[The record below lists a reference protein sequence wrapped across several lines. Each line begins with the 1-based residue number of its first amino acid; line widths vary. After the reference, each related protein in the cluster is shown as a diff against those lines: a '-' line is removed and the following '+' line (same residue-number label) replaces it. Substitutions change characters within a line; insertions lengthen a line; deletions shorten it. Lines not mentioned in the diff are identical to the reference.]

1 MAEDDESSSAPATPI
16 TEARVEARL
25 AAADGVLG
33 AGGHKVTD
41 PVAREIVRRKIRGE
55 ISSEEADRLILAH
68 CGVTPWAQHT
78 RECRFFKPR
87 AMLSAA
93 PMLGDQYGQ
102 DDHRSEPLFADP
114 ELQAMYDAAE
124 PLPGDD

>member
-1 MAEDDESSSAPATPI
+1 MDDKNVNYTDASPL
-16 TEARVEARL
+16 TEAEVEARL

-33 AGGHKVTD
+33 AAGHAITD
-41 PVAREIVRRKIRGE
+41 SVAREIVRRKIRGE
-55 ISSEEADRLILAH
+55 ITSEEADRLILAH
-68 CGVTPWAQHT
+68 HGVTPREQHT
-78 RECRFFKPR
+78 RERRFFKPR
-87 AMLSAA
+87 AVPSAA

>member
-16 TEARVEARL
+16 TEAEVEARL

-33 AGGHKVTD
+33 AAGHAITD

-55 ISSEEADRLILAH
+55 ITSEEADRLILAH
-68 CGVTPWAQHT
+68 HGVTPREQCP

-93 PMLGDQYGQ
+93 PMQGDQSEQ
-102 DDHRSEPLFADP
+102 DDHHSEPLFADP
-114 ELQAMYDAAE
+114 ELQAIYDAAE
-124 PLPGDD
+124 PMPGDE